1 MYEIP
6 IPLDLYRKLNKDSTL
21 KKYFT
26 SSSVGKCMKLID
38 DYYSNTDT
46 FSQMGWEN
54 YYLTKKRADKL
65 NEIYNELIKLLTNL
79 SKEDIRDYIFHRVIG
94 QTYNGF
100 LNELNIINK
109 LQDEFP
115 QLDFIKATYEL
126 DEQYFTDFEA
136 YYNGELVLGGQIKP
150 ISYYYMNT
158 PYQIRAKENHEAQ
171 RQKYIST
178 FKAPHLLLFYMGDG
192 SLYEQQKI
200 FDKINIILVIENNL
214 K

>member
-6 IPLDLYRKLNKDSTL
+6 IPLELYRKLNKDSTL

-26 SSSVGKCMKLID
+26 STSVGKCMELID
-38 DYYSNTDT
+38 DYYSNADV

-54 YYLTKKRADKL
+54 YYLTKKRANKL
-65 NEIYNELIKLLTNL
+65 NEVYNELLKLLPDLN
-79 SKEDIRDYIFHRVIG
+79 KEDIRDYIFHRVIG

-100 LNELNIINK
+100 VRELNIINR

-150 ISYYYMNT
+150 ISYNYMNT

-171 RQKYIST
+171 RQ
-178 FKAPHLLLFYMGDG
+178 
-192 SLYEQQKI
+192 
-200 FDKINIILVIENNL
+200 
-214 K
+214 